1 MRERFL
7 YCNWKMYAVIEI
19 LQKSKIQ
26 ELAVNWGLP
35 SCSGGNVLFIAF
47 LHTKSD
53 DFIVFTFA

>member
-1 MRERFL
+1 
-7 YCNWKMYAVIEI
+7 MYAVIEI

-47 LHTKSD
+47 LHTESD